1 MGKPPDVGIPV
12 LGLATVST
20 RSGGEAI
27 GSGSPVTVEEEEEAV
42 VREGDEETKQRV
54 VVVVS
59 WLLAP
64 LQPHSCPYSGSH
76 NPTAHDRRLT
86 STAGGV
92 T

>member
-1 MGKPPDVGIPV
+1 MAMSGEPPDVGIPV

-54 VVVVS
+54 VVVRNYPVQ
-59 WLLAP
+59 LAF
-64 LQPHSCPYSGSH
+64 LSH
-76 NPTAHDRRLT
+76 H
-86 STAGGV
+86 
-92 T
+92 